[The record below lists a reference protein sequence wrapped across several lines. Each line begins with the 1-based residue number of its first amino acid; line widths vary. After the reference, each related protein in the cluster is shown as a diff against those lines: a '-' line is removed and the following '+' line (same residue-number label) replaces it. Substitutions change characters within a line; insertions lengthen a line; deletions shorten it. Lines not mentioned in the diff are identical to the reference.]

1 MPLEDQEHSEKQR
14 AFERVPLEDHSD
26 LWSHLQR
33 AVASDQWARL
43 HDHPNQ
49 IRQRLMSTRASQLF
63 VETRLNLVAATS
75 IGRYF
80 TGDRTKINSQKA
92 AVFAAD

>member
-49 IRQRLMSTRASQLF
+49 IRQ
-63 VETRLNLVAATS
+63 
-75 IGRYF
+75 
-80 TGDRTKINSQKA
+80 
-92 AVFAAD
+92 